1 MISHLLSTKNLDLNE
16 VLEIF
21 DNARK
26 FLEVLDRPTKKIPI
40 LKGKLILTVF
50 FEPSTR
56 TRTSFEIAG
65 KTLGADVVNLSISQS
80 STKKGE
86 TIKDTCL
93 TLSAMKPDCI
103 VIRHSIS
110 KIPDY
115 ITNFTSAKIINA
127 GDGSNEHPSQ
137 ALLDAFTLI
146 QHFGDLSGK
155 KILILGDVLNSR
167 VARSNI
173 WLLKKFGAKISL
185 CGPSTL
191 VREEFEKEW
200 DVDVYW
206 DLDDA
211 INDADAIIVLRI
223 QLERAASAWIPSTRE
238 YSIFYGLNSKR
249 LVNNSKVLIMHP
261 GPMNR
266 GLEISSEVADSNNA
280 LIRKQVTN
288 GLAIRMSIFYH
299 LLGHKVDNIGEH
311 LDKNTEQRGY

>member
-21 DNARK
+21 DNARR

-93 TLSAMKPDCI
+93 TLNAMKPDCI
-103 VIRHSIS
+103 VIRHSVS

-173 WLLKKFGAKISL
+173 WLLKKFGAKVSL

-191 VREEFEKEW
+191 VREEFENEW
-200 DVDVYW
+200 DVNVYW
-206 DLDDA
+206 DLDKAISDA
-211 INDADAIIVLRI
+211 NAIIVLRI
-223 QLERAASAWIPSTRE
+223 QLERAASAWIPNTRE

-249 LVNNSKVLIMHP
+249 LVNNSSVLIMHP

-266 GLEISSEVADSNNA
+266 GLEISSEVADGDNA

-299 LLGHKVDNIGEH
+299 LLGHKADNIVEH
-311 LDKNTEQRGY
+311 LDKNNE

>member
-1 MISHLLSTKNLDLNE
+1 MISHLLSTKNLELNE
-16 VLEIF
+16 ALEIF

-26 FLEVLDRPTKKIPI
+26 FLEVLDRPTKKVPI

-65 KTLGADVVNLSISQS
+65 KTLGADVVNLSVSQS

-93 TLSAMKPDCI
+93 TLNAMKPDCI
-103 VIRHSIS
+103 VIRHSVS

-115 ITNFTSAKIINA
+115 ITNFTSAKIVNA

-167 VARSNI
+167 VARSNV
-173 WLLKKFGAKISL
+173 WLLKKFGAKVSL

-206 DLDDA
+206 DLDEA

-249 LVNNSKVLIMHP
+249 LVNNNNVLIMHP

-266 GLEISSEVADSNNA
+266 GLEISSEVADSDNA

>member
-173 WLLKKFGAKISL
+173 WLLKKFGAKVSL

-206 DLDDA
+206 DLDNA

-266 GLEISSEVADSNNA
+266 GLEISSEVADSDNA

>member
-21 DNARK
+21 ENARR

-93 TLSAMKPDCI
+93 TLNAMKPDCI
-103 VIRHSIS
+103 VIRHSVS

-173 WLLKKFGAKISL
+173 WLLKKFGAKVSL

-191 VREEFEKEW
+191 VREEFENEW
-200 DVDVYW
+200 DVNVYW
-206 DLDDA
+206 DLDKAISDA
-211 INDADAIIVLRI
+211 NVIIVLRI
-223 QLERAASAWIPSTRE
+223 QLERAASAWIPNTRE

-249 LVNNSKVLIMHP
+249 LVNNSSVLIMHP

-266 GLEISSEVADSNNA
+266 GLEISSEVADGDNA

-299 LLGHKVDNIGEH
+299 LLGHKADNIVEH
-311 LDKNTEQRGY
+311 LDKNNE

>member
-1 MISHLLSTKNLDLNE
+1 VISHLLSTKNLDLNE

-21 DNARK
+21 DNAGK

-40 LKGKLILTVF
+40 LKGKLILTIF

-65 KTLGADVVNLSISQS
+65 KILGADVVNLSVSQS
-80 STKKGE
+80 SAKKGE

-93 TLSAMKPDCI
+93 TLNAMKPDCI
-103 VIRHSIS
+103 VVRHSIS

-137 ALLDAFTLI
+137 ALLDAFTLM
-146 QHFGDLSGK
+146 QHFGELFGK
-155 KILILGDVLNSR
+155 RILILGDVLNSR

-173 WLLKKFGAKISL
+173 WLLKKFGAKVSL

-191 VREEFEKEW
+191 VRKEFEKEW
-200 DVDVYW
+200 DVNVYW
-206 DLDDA
+206 DLDEA
-211 INDADAIIVLRI
+211 IINADAIIVLRI

-238 YSIFYGLNSKR
+238 YSIFYGLNNKR
-249 LVNNSKVLIMHP
+249 LVNNNKVLIMHP

-266 GLEISSEVADSNNA
+266 GLEISSEVADGDNA

-299 LLGHKVDNIGEH
+299 LLGHKADNIVGH
-311 LDKNTEQRGY
+311 LDKNDEQRGY

>member
-1 MISHLLSTKNLDLNE
+1 VISHLLSTKNLDLNE

-21 DNARK
+21 ENARR

-93 TLSAMKPDCI
+93 TLNAMKPDCI
-103 VIRHSIS
+103 VIRHSVS

-173 WLLKKFGAKISL
+173 WLLKKFGAKVSL

-191 VREEFEKEW
+191 VREEFENEW
-200 DVDVYW
+200 DVNVYW
-206 DLDDA
+206 DLDKAISDA
-211 INDADAIIVLRI
+211 NVIIVLRI
-223 QLERAASAWIPSTRE
+223 QLERAASAWIPNTRE

-249 LVNNSKVLIMHP
+249 LVNNSSVLIMHP

-266 GLEISSEVADSNNA
+266 GLEISSEVADGDNA

-299 LLGHKVDNIGEH
+299 LLGHKADNIVEH
-311 LDKNTEQRGY
+311 LDKNNE

>member
-1 MISHLLSTKNLDLNE
+1 MISHLLSTKNLELNE
-16 VLEIF
+16 ALEIF

-26 FLEVLDRPTKKIPI
+26 FLEVLDRPTKKVPI

-65 KTLGADVVNLSISQS
+65 KTLGADVVNLSVSQS

-93 TLSAMKPDCI
+93 TLNAMKPDCI
-103 VIRHSIS
+103 VIRHSVS

-115 ITNFTSAKIINA
+115 ITNFTSAKIVNA

-167 VARSNI
+167 VARSNV
-173 WLLKKFGAKISL
+173 WLLKKFGAKVSL

-206 DLDDA
+206 DLDEA

-249 LVNNSKVLIMHP
+249 LVNNNKVLIMHP

-266 GLEISSEVADSNNA
+266 GLEISSEVADSDNA

>member
-1 MISHLLSTKNLDLNE
+1 MISHLLSTKNLELNE
-16 VLEIF
+16 ALEIF

-26 FLEVLDRPTKKIPI
+26 FLEVLDRPTKKVPI

-93 TLSAMKPDCI
+93 TLNAMKPDCI
-103 VIRHSIS
+103 VIRHSVS

-115 ITNFTSAKIINA
+115 ITNFTSAKIVNA

-137 ALLDAFTLI
+137 ALLDAFTLL

-173 WLLKKFGAKISL
+173 WLLKKFGAKVSL

-206 DLDDA
+206 DLDEA

-238 YSIFYGLNSKR
+238 YSIFYGLNTKR
-249 LVNNSKVLIMHP
+249 LVNNNKVLIMHP

-266 GLEISSEVADSNNA
+266 GLEISSEVADSDNA

>member
-1 MISHLLSTKNLDLNE
+1 VISHLLSTKFLDLDE

-21 DNARK
+21 DNAKK
-26 FLEVLDRPTKKIPI
+26 FLEVLSRPTKKIPI
-40 LKGKLILTVF
+40 LKGRLILTLF

-65 KTLGADVVNLSISQS
+65 KTLGADVINLSVSQS

-93 TLSAMKPDCI
+93 TLNAMKPDCI
-103 VIRHSIS
+103 VIRHHIS
-110 KIPDY
+110 KMPEY
-115 ITNFTSAKIINA
+115 ITNFTSAKVINA

-137 ALLDAFTLI
+137 ALLDAFTLM
-146 QHFGDLSGK
+146 QHFGDLK
-155 KILILGDVLNSR
+155 DKRILILGDVLNSR

-173 WLLKKFGAKISL
+173 WLLKKFGARVSL

-206 DLDDA
+206 DVDRA
-211 INDADAIIVLRI
+211 IKDADAIIVLRI
-223 QLERAASAWIPSTRE
+223 QLERAASAWIPNTRE
-238 YSIFYGLNSKR
+238 YSIFYGLNRERLSK
-249 LVNNSKVLIMHP
+249 NNNVIIMHP

-266 GLEISSEVADSNNA
+266 GLEISSEIADGKNS
-280 LIRKQVTN
+280 LIRNQVTN
-288 GLAIRMSIFYH
+288 GVAIRMSIFYH
-299 LLGHKVDNIGEH
+299 LLAHKDNIT
-311 LDKNTEQRGY
+311 LPT

>member
-1 MISHLLSTKNLDLNE
+1 MISHLLSTRYLDLDE

-21 DNARK
+21 DNAKK
-26 FLEVLDRPTKKIPI
+26 FLEVLNRPTKKIPI

-65 KTLGADVVNLSISQS
+65 KTLGADVINLSVSQS
-80 STKKGE
+80 SAKKGE

-93 TLSAMKPDCI
+93 TLNAMKPDCI
-103 VIRHSIS
+103 VLRHSVS
-110 KIPDY
+110 KIPEY
-115 ITNFTSAKIINA
+115 ITNFTSAKVINA

-137 ALLDAFTLI
+137 ALLDAFTLM
-146 QHFGDLSGK
+146 QHFKDLKDK

-206 DLDDA
+206 DLDKA
-211 INDADAIIVLRI
+211 ITNADAIIVLRI

-238 YSIFYGLNSKR
+238 YSIFYGLNREK
-249 LVNNSKVLIMHP
+249 LMKNSNVIIMHP

-266 GLEISSEVADSNNA
+266 GLEISSDVADGRNA
-280 LIRKQVTN
+280 LIRNQVTN
-288 GLAIRMSIFYH
+288 GVAIRMSIFYH
-299 LLGHKVDNIGEH
+299 LLAHKTGNIGDH
-311 LDKNTEQRGY
+311 LKLN

>member
-1 MISHLLSTKNLDLNE
+1 LDLNE

-21 DNARK
+21 DNARR

-93 TLSAMKPDCI
+93 TLNAMKPDCI
-103 VIRHSIS
+103 VIRHSVS

-173 WLLKKFGAKISL
+173 WLLKKFGANVSL

-206 DLDDA
+206 DLDKAISDA
-211 INDADAIIVLRI
+211 NAIIVLRI
-223 QLERAASAWIPSTRE
+223 QLERAASAWIPNTRE

-249 LVNNSKVLIMHP
+249 LVNNSNVLIMHP

-266 GLEISSEVADSNNA
+266 GLEISSEVADGDNA

-299 LLGHKVDNIGEH
+299 LLGHKADNIVEH
-311 LDKNTEQRGY
+311 LDKNNE

>member
-1 MISHLLSTKNLDLNE
+1 VISHLLSTKNLDLNE

-21 DNARK
+21 DNARR

-93 TLSAMKPDCI
+93 TLNAMKPDCI
-103 VIRHSIS
+103 VIRHSVS

-173 WLLKKFGAKISL
+173 WLLKKFGAKVSL

-191 VREEFEKEW
+191 VREEFENEW
-200 DVDVYW
+200 DVNVYW
-206 DLDDA
+206 DLDKAISDA
-211 INDADAIIVLRI
+211 NVIIVLRI
-223 QLERAASAWIPSTRE
+223 QLERAASAWIPNTRE

-249 LVNNSKVLIMHP
+249 LVNNSSVLIMHP

-266 GLEISSEVADSNNA
+266 GLEISSEVADGDNA

-299 LLGHKVDNIGEH
+299 LLGHKADNIVEH
-311 LDKNTEQRGY
+311 LDKNNE

>member
-1 MISHLLSTKNLDLNE
+1 MISHLLSTKYLDLDE
-16 VLEIF
+16 ILEIF
-21 DNARK
+21 NNAKK
-26 FLEVLDRPTKKIPI
+26 FLEVLNRPTKKIPI

-65 KTLGADVVNLSISQS
+65 KTLGADVVNLSVSQS
-80 STKKGE
+80 SAKKGE

-93 TLSAMKPDCI
+93 TLNAMKPDCI
-103 VIRHSIS
+103 VLRHSVS
-110 KIPDY
+110 KIPEY

-137 ALLDAFTLI
+137 ALLDAFTLM
-146 QHFGDLSGK
+146 QHFGDLEDR

-173 WLLKKFGAKISL
+173 WLLKKLGAKVSL

-206 DLDDA
+206 DLDKA
-211 INDADAIIVLRI
+211 ISNVDAIIVLRI

-238 YSIFYGLNSKR
+238 YSIFYGLNRER
-249 LVNNSKVLIMHP
+249 LIKNNNVIIMHP

-266 GLEISSEVADSNNA
+266 GLEISSDIADGSNA
-280 LIRKQVTN
+280 LIRDQVTN
-288 GLAIRMSIFYH
+288 GVAIRMSIFYH
-299 LLGHKVDNIGEH
+299 LLARKADSIGII
-311 LDKNTEQRGY
+311 